1 VKKSEDFFER
11 FPAGL
16 RPWLQV
22 WVSPDPASRQI
33 LHTRSTSDLL
43 WPIPLVGLLS
53 ALTWYFQPNLAGTSP
68 ALTTAALWFLGST
81 LLGGVGVWVWSTLFF
96 RVGRLNGGQGSRQR
110 VRVGVLF
117 NIALGCASW
126 PIAFV
131 ITQLATRSVPL
142 IGMVWWAFFAYLV
155 FVQLKV
161 MANAH
166 SMDLRMSV
174 TTAAMVW
181 AIIGIPILGVVCWA
195 INQQPVQQVIL
206 NWLNST
212 IPLP

>member
-11 FPAGL
+11 FPAAL

-33 LHTRSTSDLL
+33 LRSHTPSHLL
-43 WPIPLVGLLS
+43 WSIPLAGLLS
-53 ALTWYFQPNLAGTSP
+53 ALTWYFQPYLAGTNP
-68 ALTTAALWFLGST
+68 ALTTAAFWFLGGT
-81 LLGGVGVWVWSTLFF
+81 LVSGIGVWAWSELFF
-96 RVGRLNGGQGSRQR
+96 RVGRLNGGRGAKKR
-110 VRVGVLF
+110 VRVGALF
-117 NIALGCASW
+117 SLALGCVTW
-126 PIAFV
+126 PITFV
-131 ITQLATRSVPL
+131 ITQLAIRSVPL

-155 FVQLKV
+155 FIQLKV

-195 INQQPVQQVIL
+195 MNQQPVQKVIL